1 MPKPQNECFKKQNAP
16 IFNHIS
22 PPPLST
28 EQSQS
33 IKIAITKSGEKGNS
47 VPNKGHRLI
56 EMSEITD
63 TMAWRKKM
71 YCIINATLATL
82 TSGY

>member
-1 MPKPQNECFKKQNAP
+1 MFGPALT
-16 IFNHIS
+16 

-56 EMSEITD
+56 EMSAITQTHWLRD
-63 TMAWRKKM
+63 SRGITNTAPHSV
-71 YCIINATLATL
+71 
-82 TSGY
+82 TSSILKS

>member
-1 MPKPQNECFKKQNAP
+1 MFSPP
-16 IFNHIS
+16 

-47 VPNKGHRLI
+47 APNKGHRLI
-56 EMSEITD
+56 EITEIGRHTGCE
-63 TMAWRKKM
+63 TVVVL
-71 YCIINATLATL
+71 CIINIQQ
-82 TSGY
+82 